1 MPCDTIARGEREKLA
16 REAQIKALEQALK
29 DKSAKL
35 VLQGSTLSI
44 SGWQNRGD
52 WCDECAIRRLRL
64 TGSIEVRREIAAM
77 VGKAVLHKISYGHEH
92 THTHAN
98 GITHS
103 H

>member
-1 MPCDTIARGEREKLA
+1 MPCDTIAREERDRLA

-64 TGSIEVRREIAAM
+64 TGSLEVRREIST
-77 VGKAVLHKISYGHEH
+77 AVHNASIHRISVTYGHG
-92 THTHAN
+92 HTHAD
-98 GITHS
+98 GTHHS